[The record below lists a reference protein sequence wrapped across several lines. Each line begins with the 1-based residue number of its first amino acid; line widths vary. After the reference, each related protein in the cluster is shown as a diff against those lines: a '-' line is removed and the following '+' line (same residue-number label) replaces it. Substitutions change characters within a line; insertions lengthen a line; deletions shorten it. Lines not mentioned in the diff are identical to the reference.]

1 MTRRGVLAA
10 LVLVVIACGKRGDP
24 RPPVPVIPQ
33 PTSDL
38 VVTQRADKVILSWSY
53 PSLTTTGRSLPAVR
67 RISVYRYIEELPV
80 SAFERD
86 AALPGEIEPS
96 LPRAYAS
103 FRSIPALPKTQ
114 FEKLS
119 TRLESIEGANLDSA
133 TAGSRLIFTDT
144 PPFRTADGRPVRLS
158 YAVVTES
165 TSARSEMSNLATI
178 VPLPVAIPPTA
189 VVATPAAEGVVL
201 SWERPAVAVG
211 TGEAPVIVGYH
222 VYRTVPGEALSELAP
237 PISVAPVTATTYTD
251 TPPYGEHEY
260 RITAVASPGPPAIQS
275 ATSAP
280 VRVTFK
286 DLVPPPV
293 PTNLVPLIE
302 TNAIRLQWDPV
313 DAPDLAGYR
322 VYRSEGVGHVNIIDV
337 GTIPL
342 HGQPITETT
351 FLDTD
356 VNLGIAFRYAVSAVD
371 TSGNE
376 SGRIQ
381 TEWIVA
387 PKTP

>member
-1 MTRRGVLAA
+1 
-10 LVLVVIACGKRGDP
+10 
-24 RPPVPVIPQ
+24 VPVIPQ

-53 PSLTTTGRSLPAVR
+53 PALTTTGRSLPAIR
-67 RISVYRYIEELPV
+67 RISVYRYTEELPT

-96 LPRAYAS
+96 LPRPYALFS
-103 FRSIPALPKTQ
+103 SIPALPRTQ

-133 TAGSRLIFTDT
+133 TAGSRLIFTDS

-158 YAVVTES
+158 YAVVTEG

-178 VPLPVAIPPTA
+178 VPLPVAVPPSA
-189 VVATPAAEGVVL
+189 VAAAPSAEGVVL
-201 SWERPAVAVG
+201 SWERPTVAVG
-211 TGEAPVIVGYH
+211 SGEAPVIVGYH
-222 VYRTVPGEALSELAP
+222 VYRTAPGEALSELAP
-237 PISVAPVTATTYTD
+237 PISVAPVTSTTYTD

-260 RITAVASPGPPAIQS
+260 RITAVATPGPPAIQS

-280 VRVTFK
+280 LRVTFR

-293 PTNLVPLIE
+293 PANLVPLIE

-322 VYRSEGVGHVNIIDV
+322 VYRSEGVGHVTIVDV

-342 HGQPITETT
+342 HAQPITETT
-351 FLDTD
+351 YLDTE
-356 VNLGIAFRYAVSAVD
+356 VNLGIAFRYAVSSVD

-387 PKTP
+387 PKSP